1 MLCNLLIH
9 SVDLKIKKR
18 EKKIFYPE
26 LFCIF
31 VARIRMNCSTNFYK
45 YFRDEKT
52 YF

>member
-1 MLCNLLIH
+1 MWKSKLSTCFW
-9 SVDLKIKKR
+9 KIKKR

-31 VARIRMNCSTNFYK
+31 VVRIRMNCSTNFYK